1 MENGCLAGFPMV
13 DMKVA
18 VYDGSFH
25 EVDSSEIAFKI
36 AGSQALQAAAKNA
49 GLVLLEP
56 IMKVEVT
63 TPEEF
68 MGTVIGDLSSRR
80 AQIMGTEIRG
90 NARIITGLVPLAEI
104 SGYSTTLRSLSQGR
118 ANYYMEP
125 SHYQEVPKNVT
136 EAIVAK
142 RA

>member
-1 MENGCLAGFPMV
+1 MV
-13 DMKVA
+13 DIKVA
-18 VYDGSFH
+18 VFDGSYH

-36 AGSQALQAAAKNA
+36 AGSQAMQTAVKNA

-56 IMKVEVT
+56 IMKAEVT

-80 AQIMGTEIRG
+80 AQILGTEIR
-90 NARIITGLVPLAEI
+90 NTTRIISVMVPLSEI
-104 SGYSTTLRSLSQGR
+104 SGYSTTLRSLTQGR

-125 SHYQEVPKNVT
+125 SHYQEVPKSVT
-136 EAIVAK
+136 EAIIAK
-142 RA
+142 KS